1 MTAGDAELVVV
12 GGGPGGY
19 TAAIRAAQEGVDV
32 TLIEQGSVG
41 GTCLNEGCVPSKA
54 LVSATRLV
62 RRADEGSNRGIHADV
77 RIEPDET
84 YAWKD
89 DVVRRSRRGV
99 EKLCEANGVHIVK
112 GRGVFVDEETVRVED
127 EDGERTV
134 RFENAVVATGS
145 RPVEIDGFPFAE
157 DGVLNSSDVLADAPP
172 DRLVVVGGGYVGAEL
187 STAFA
192 SMGCDVTV
200 TEALDGILP
209 RYERDLVRPV
219 RRKAEKAGVEFRTGV
234 EATEWDG
241 EVVTDDGRI
250 DCDAVLVAVGREP
263 ATEDVGLGEAG
274 VTTDE
279 RGFVETGDEGR
290 TANPRIFAVGDAA
303 GEPMLAHAAADE
315 GRVAAEVMS
324 GGDATL
330 KGRVV
335 PEVVY
340 TSPEIATVGLT
351 EQEAR
356 DAGMEPL
363 VGEIRVGTNGRALT
377 RDEPEGR
384 VRLVADSDG
393 RVVGGQAVCAEASEI
408 IAEVALAVKTEA
420 TVDDIVGTVHPHPT
434 ISETVREAA
443 ANCIGEAVHT
453 LNR

>member
-1 MTAGDAELVVV
+1 MTDDAELVVV

-32 TLIEQGSVG
+32 TLIEEDAVG

-54 LVSATRLV
+54 LISATRLV
-62 RRADEGSNRGIHADV
+62 RRAKEATDRGVYADV
-77 RIEPDET
+77 RVEAPET

-99 EKLCEANGVHIVK
+99 EKLCKANGVTVIE
-112 GRGVFVDEETVRVED
+112 GRGVFLDEETVRIEGK
-127 EDGERTV
+127 EGGQIG
-134 RFENAVVATGS
+134 FSNAVVATGS
-145 RPVEIDGFPFAE
+145 RPVELDGFPFAE
-157 DGVLNSSDVLADAPP
+157 DGVVDSAEVLADAPP
-172 DRLVVVGGGYVGAEL
+172 DELAVVGGGYVGAEL

-200 TEALDGILP
+200 IEALDGILP
-209 RYERDLVRPV
+209 RYERDLVRAV
-219 RRKAEKAGVEFRTGV
+219 QRKAEDAGVEFRTDV
-234 EATEWDG
+234 EAVEWDDG
-241 EVVTDDGRI
+241 VVTDEGHV

-263 ATEDVGLGEAG
+263 ATDNVGLGEGG

-279 RGFVETGDEGR
+279 DGFVETDDQGR
-290 TANPRIFAVGDAA
+290 TSNPRVFAVGDAA

-315 GRVAAEVMS
+315 GRVAAEVVA
-324 GGDATL
+324 GGDAS
-330 KGRVV
+330 VADAV

-351 EQEAR
+351 EKEAQ
-356 DAGMEPL
+356 DGGMEPL
-363 VGEIRVGTNGRALT
+363 VGEIRAGTNGRAMT

-384 VRLVADSDG
+384 IRVVADSDG

-408 IAEVALAVKTEA
+408 IAEVALAVETDA
-420 TVDDIVGTVHPHPT
+420 TVEDIVGTVHPHPT
-434 ISETVREAA
+434 ISETVQEAA
-443 ANCIGEAVHT
+443 ANCLGEAVHT

>member
-1 MTAGDAELVVV
+1 MTDDAELVVV

-32 TLIEQGSVG
+32 TLIEEDAVG

-54 LVSATRLV
+54 LISATRLV
-62 RRADEGSNRGIHADV
+62 RRAKEATDRGVYADV
-77 RIEPDET
+77 RVEAPET

-99 EKLCEANGVHIVK
+99 EKLCKTNGVTVIE
-112 GRGVFVDEETVRVED
+112 GRGVFLDEETVRIEGK
-127 EDGERTV
+127 EGGQIG
-134 RFENAVVATGS
+134 FSNAVVATGS
-145 RPVEIDGFPFAE
+145 RPVELDGFPFAE
-157 DGVLNSSDVLADAPP
+157 DGVVDSAEVLADAPP
-172 DRLVVVGGGYVGAEL
+172 DELAVVGGGYVGAEL

-200 TEALDGILP
+200 IEALDGILP
-209 RYERDLVRPV
+209 RYERDLVRAV
-219 RRKAEKAGVEFRTGV
+219 QRKAEDAGVEFRTDV
-234 EATEWDG
+234 EAVEWDDG
-241 EVVTDDGRI
+241 VVTDEGHV

-263 ATEDVGLGEAG
+263 ATDNVGLGEGG

-279 RGFVETGDEGR
+279 DGFVETDDQGR
-290 TANPRIFAVGDAA
+290 TSNPRVFAVGDAA

-315 GRVAAEVMS
+315 GRVAAEVVA
-324 GGDATL
+324 GGDAS
-330 KGRVV
+330 VADAV

-351 EQEAR
+351 EKEAQ
-356 DAGMEPL
+356 DGGMEPL
-363 VGEIRVGTNGRALT
+363 VGEIRAGTNGRAMT

-384 VRLVADSDG
+384 IRVVADSDG

-408 IAEVALAVKTEA
+408 IAEVALAVETDA
-420 TVDDIVGTVHPHPT
+420 TVEDIVGTVHPHPT
-434 ISETVREAA
+434 ISETVQEAA
-443 ANCIGEAVHT
+443 ANCLGEAVHT